1 MLALPDTAKSSIY
14 ACVAKRDNGWMIE
27 GDPYV
32 CNSTPTEM
40 DIAFWG
46 NGATASG
53 TVYLQIHIV
62 GERA

>member
-1 MLALPDTAKSSIY
+1 
-14 ACVAKRDNGWMIE
+14 MIKE
-27 GDPYV
+27 SPYV
-32 CNSTPTEM
+32 CKSTPTEM

-53 TVYLQIHIV
+53 TVNLQIHIV